1 MGKCCPQGGSPT
13 ACPAAAGHS
22 WKGGAGEQAD
32 DVFFCR
38 RYKKDVVAKRTLRP
52 RGAGDRTRTGTLS
65 PAVDFESTTS
75 TNSITPADRNKITGS
90 DRDSFYIITK
100 DKKICKRN
108 FLLFGKNLRSCSKQL
123 MRRLTPFPDGQNC
136 VIINNPSSRK
146 EYGKNLEYFGISWDC
161 FAACKQLMQ
170 TVAL

>member
-100 DKKICKRN
+100 DEKICKRN

-146 EYGKNLEYFGISWDC
+146 EYGKHLEYFGISWDC